1 MWSIFCSKCDQNSE
15 QAKKAAEVWKY
26 VWLKQIPKLKNIFN
40 NYFHPSTDQS
50 GVSVVK
56 AWKVGFKC
64 ANTTFK
70 KILLI
75 FLCYDN
81 QINTLSKDKIM
92 HFFRS
97 LYTFYWIFITMI
109 PILLMHLQKK
119 IQTYHWCEFCCVV
132 FRRQKIASYSLIQSK
147 NDKWQTYLTNTQN
160 FYVLKI

>member
-1 MWSIFCSKCDQNSE
+1 MEQVAHWHFRMLSIFCSKCDQNYE
-15 QAKKAAEVWKY
+15 QAKKVAEVWKY
-26 VWLKQIPKLKNIFN
+26 VWLKQKPKLKNIFN

-119 IQTYHWCEFCCVV
+119 YKHTIDVNSIV
-132 FRRQKIASYSLIQSK
+132 
-147 NDKWQTYLTNTQN
+147 
-160 FYVLKI
+160 

>member
-1 MWSIFCSKCDQNSE
+1 MKSYIFE
-15 QAKKAAEVWKY
+15 
-26 VWLKQIPKLKNIFN
+26 F
-40 NYFHPSTDQS
+40 
-50 GVSVVK
+50 
-56 AWKVGFKC
+56 

-70 KILLI
+70 KPLLI

-109 PILLMHLQKK
+109 PILMHLKK

-132 FRRQKIASYSLIQSK
+132 FRLQKIAREKLVEYLCVIWNLLFLLMLLILWICQFYK
-147 NDKWQTYLTNTQN
+147 NNYWIKTCHFWIESDYNSCSPIETTLW
-160 FYVLKI
+160 